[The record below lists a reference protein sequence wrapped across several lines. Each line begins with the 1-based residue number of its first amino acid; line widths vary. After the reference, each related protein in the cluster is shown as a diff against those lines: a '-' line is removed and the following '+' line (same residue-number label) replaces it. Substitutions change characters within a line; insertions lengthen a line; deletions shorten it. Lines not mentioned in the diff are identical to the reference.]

1 MARGAIGV
9 GSLICWY
16 RWRMFKRVLVAN
28 RGEIACRVFRTLER
42 MGIESV
48 AVFSDADVAAPHVAA
63 ADQAFRL
70 GPAPLAQSYLNA
82 DLVLTAAVES
92 GADAIHPGYGLLSEN
107 AGFAE
112 RVRQAGI
119 TFIGPP
125 GAALEAMGDKLR
137 ARAVARS
144 VGASPPPGTDGPVSP
159 DDVELLTREAERIG
173 YPILIKAAGGGGG
186 IGMQVVRE
194 PAELARAAR
203 TCADRGKAAFSD
215 ERIYLER
222 YLDSPR
228 HIEVQV
234 LCDDH
239 GQAVALGERE
249 CSVQRR
255 HQKIIEESPSAAAF
269 FQGAAGA
276 ERRSA
281 LHRTALEIVKAVGY
295 RGAGTVEFVANA
307 QGELFFLEVNA
318 RLQVE
323 HPVTEAVTGLD
334 LVEQQLRVASGEKLS
349 PAVLR
354 ATSSGHAIE
363 ARVYA
368 EDPARGFIPQPGRV
382 EELAWPSGEGIRVDS
397 GIAAGLEVTP
407 HYDPMLAKI
416 IAFGAD
422 RAEASAR
429 LDAALASTRLRLVGP
444 KADRVTNLE
453 FLRKVLASDEFRAA
467 AYDTA
472 LAEKLVKRA

>member
-1 MARGAIGV
+1 
-9 GSLICWY
+9 
-16 RWRMFKRVLVAN
+16 MFKRVLVAN
-28 RGEIACRVFRTLER
+28 RGEIAGRVFRTLER
-42 MGIESV
+42 LGIESV
-48 AVFSDADVAAPHVAA
+48 AVFSDADATAPHVAA

-70 GPAPLAQSYLNA
+70 GAAPLGQSYLNA
-82 DLVLTAAVES
+82 ERVLQAALDS

-107 AGFAE
+107 AAFAE

-119 TFIGPP
+119 VFIGPP
-125 GAALEAMGDKLR
+125 AEALEAFGDKLR

-144 VGASPPPGTDGPVSP
+144 VGASPPPGSDGPVSP
-159 DDVELLTREAERIG
+159 TDLERLGQEAERIG

-186 IGMQVVRE
+186 IGMQIVRE
-194 PAELARAAR
+194 PSELGRAAQ
-203 TCADRGKAAFSD
+203 TCADRGKAAFTD

-222 YLDSPR
+222 YLDGPR

-234 LCDDH
+234 LCDEH

-255 HQKIIEESPSAAAF
+255 HQKVIEESPSPAAF
-269 FQGAAGA
+269 FGGEAGA
-276 ERRSA
+276 ERRRALHASA
-281 LHRTALEIVKAVGY
+281 LAVVKAADY

-307 QGELFFLEVNA
+307 AGELFFLEVNA

-334 LVEQQLRVASGEKLS
+334 LVEQQLRIAAGERL
-349 PAVLR
+349 PAAVLA
-354 ATSSGHAIE
+354 ATSQGHAIE

-368 EDPARGFIPQPGRV
+368 EDPGRGFLPQPGRI
-382 EELAWPSGEGIRVDS
+382 EALTWPSGEGIRVDS
-397 GIAAGLEVTP
+397 GVAQGSEVTS

-416 IAFGAD
+416 IAFGRD
-422 RAEASAR
+422 RGEAVAR
-429 LDAALASTRLRLVGP
+429 LDRALAATQLRLVGP
-444 KADRVTNLE
+444 KADRVTNLQ
-453 FLRKVLASDEFRAA
+453 FLRQVLATPEFAA
-467 AYDTA
+467 GAYDTS